1 MMTYSNLVGCKTGPS
16 IVTPSAPLKV
26 SEFLVGFL
34 AVTTFHGRS
43 RNLTPQ
49 LRTVRNYG
57 VCSRHVVWR
66 REMVMPIGRF
76 IIWVGTSLL
85 ALLFVADWCFP
96 KSLPEPAHEAS
107 NKPIIRI
114 ASIQQPP
121 ERVVIDTSQPT
132 IIPPPTLVGD
142 AVPGE
147 PSPLQSYASAAPLPT
162 VVDVDQKKR
171 KVVKRQGPKVAA
183 DRPPLESTPVAASGG
198 SATTVPLTKLSF
210 MDIISGVGRNL
221 FNLH

>member
-1 MMTYSNLVGCKTGPS
+1 MK
-16 IVTPSAPLKV
+16 ALKV
-26 SEFLVGFL
+26 SEFLIGISSGNHVSWSF
-34 AVTTFHGRS
+34 AKFA
-43 RNLTPQ
+43 PQ

-85 ALLFVADWCFP
+85 GLLFVANWCLP
-96 KSLPEPAHEAS
+96 KSLPEPEHDAS

-132 IIPPPTLVGD
+132 IVPPPTLVGD

-147 PSPLQSYASAAPLPT
+147 PSPLQSYASTAPPPT
-162 VVDVDQKKR
+162 VIDVDKKR
-171 KVVKRQGPKVAA
+171 RKVTKRQGPKLASNQ
-183 DRPPLESTPVAASGG
+183 PPFASTPAAAGGG

-210 MDIISGVGRNL
+210 MDIISGMRRSL
-221 FNLH
+221 FKLN